1 MNARFFIADA
11 CYNTWTKVFVLTPD
25 GTLYSQYL
33 NYMQL
38 QIIKEKVDFK
48 TFTANDYSFG
58 NYQAL
63 REVDA
68 SAAMA
73 QPLTQQKNW
82 VFDYLVQ
89 CGEIIE

>member
-11 CYNTWTKVFVLTPD
+11 CYSTWTKVFVLTPD
-25 GTLYSQYL
+25 GTLYSEYL

-48 TFTANDYSFG
+48 TFKASDYSFG
-58 NYQAL
+58 GYQHL

-68 SAAMA
+68 SAAIKE
-73 QPLTQQKNW
+73 PLSKQKNW
-82 VFDYLVQ
+82 VFNYLVE
-89 CGEIIE
+89 CGEIVE